1 MRETNVE
8 YWYTELHEN
17 FSWNSKELNKREGE
31 LIIRKMGNLNKSI
44 AGRTNKEYYE
54 TKKR

>member
-44 AGRTNKEYYE
+44 AGSTNKEYYE